1 MQLRMTFFSIL
12 AILLIQAIP
21 VRAQALT
28 PTSPAQAGTQPP
40 AVGISNPGSGQAL
53 QGVVAVTGNS
63 AIPGFSSS
71 ELSFAYSSDPTGTW
85 FLIAENQAAVKNGI
99 LAQWDTT
106 TITDGD
112 YQLRLV
118 IHLVSG
124 QQQIASATGLRV
136 RNYTAVETE
145 TPTPPPTPRPGNTP
159 EPTSTPTPTLTP
171 IPPTAT
177 AVPPNPAV
185 IEPQDLYENLG
196 RGALGVI
203 GIFSLI
209 GIYRSL
215 QGFRKKRSRN

>member
-1 MQLRMTFFSIL
+1 MQLRMIFLSLL

-21 VRAQALT
+21 VRAQAST
-28 PTSPAQAGTQPP
+28 PTSLAQTDTPSP
-40 AVGISNPGSGQAL
+40 AVEITNPGNGQAL

-85 FLIAENQAAVKNGI
+85 FLIAESQAAVENGI
-99 LAQWDTT
+99 LMQWDTT

-118 IHLVSG
+118 VRLASG
-124 QQQIASATGLRV
+124 QQQIASVTGLRV
-136 RNYTAVETE
+136 RNYSAVETE
-145 TPTPPPTPRPGNTP
+145 TPTPSPTHRPGNTP

-177 AVPPNPAV
+177 AMPPNPAI
-185 IEPQDLYENLG
+185 IEPQDLYENMG

-215 QGFRKKRSRN
+215 LGLRKKR

>member
-1 MQLRMTFFSIL
+1 MLRRFTLCLSIW
-12 AILLIQAIP
+12 LLLGCIP
-21 VRAQALT
+21 IANAQELT
-28 PTSPAQAGTQPP
+28 PTPPAATSSPAQTVSLSAP
-40 AVGISNPGSGQAL
+40 VSGQAL
-53 QGVVAVTGNS
+53 LGVVTVTGNS
-63 AIPGFSSS
+63 AIPGFSRS

-85 FLIAENQAAVKNGI
+85 FLISENQVAVENGI

-118 IHLVSG
+118 VRLESG
-124 QQQIASATGLRV
+124 QQQIASVTGLRV

-145 TPTPPPTPRPGNTP
+145 TPAPSPSPRPGNTP

-171 IPPTAT
+171 IPPTVT
-177 AVPPNPAV
+177 ALPPNPAI

-203 GIFSLI
+203 GFFSLI
-209 GIYRSL
+209 GVYLGLQSL
-215 QGFRKKRSRN
+215 RKKRSRN